1 MTIVYILLAILL
13 AGVVVLIFAQKKP
26 QENKELISKNEELS
40 AQNQDLINQN
50 NTLSNEGAALKERSA
65 LLSNQLIEL
74 KKENQENISL
84 ITSLKSQLSVVN
96 NENQTLKQQVSEVQE
111 TFKNEFKLLSNEILE
126 EKGKSFTEL
135 NNKNLSL
142 ILNPLKEKIQEFE
155 KQVQETYEKETR
167 EKASLKQEINILQQM
182 NKQISDDAKK
192 LTSALKGDSKTQGD
206 WGEVQVERILEKSGL
221 EKGVN
226 YDSQLNLKDED
237 GNNVRPDFVV
247 YLPENKNFIIDSKV
261 SLTAYEHYYN
271 ENDEQ
276 LKQQYLNDHVKSIK
290 SHIDEL
296 SKKNYQ
302 ALLGINSPDYVFLYL
317 AVEPALTLALQTD
330 NSIFDYAI
338 QKNIVLVSTTT
349 LLATMRTVSYIWK
362 QENQKKNVF
371 EIANEGGKL
380 YDKFYGFMQDLISVG
395 KNLDSTKKEY
405 ESAMNKLFTSTKKGD
420 TIIGRIE
427 HIKTLGANAKNAL
440 SQNLL
445 DRINDNQEIGTDKKE
460 ENNQTLHLEN

>member
-1 MTIVYILLAILL
+1 
-13 AGVVVLIFAQKKP
+13 
-26 QENKELISKNEELS
+26 
-40 AQNQDLINQN
+40 
-50 NTLSNEGAALKERSA
+50 
-65 LLSNQLIEL
+65 
-74 KKENQENISL
+74 
-84 ITSLKSQLSVVN
+84 
-96 NENQTLKQQVSEVQE
+96 
-111 TFKNEFKLLSNEILE
+111 
-126 EKGKSFTEL
+126 
-135 NNKNLSL
+135 
-142 ILNPLKEKIQEFE
+142 
-155 KQVQETYEKETR
+155 
-167 EKASLKQEINILQQM
+167 
-182 NKQISDDAKK
+182 
-192 LTSALKGDSKTQGD
+192 
-206 WGEVQVERILEKSGL
+206 
-221 EKGVN
+221 
-226 YDSQLNLKDED
+226 
-237 GNNVRPDFVV
+237 
-247 YLPENKNFIIDSKV
+247 
-261 SLTAYEHYYN
+261 
-271 ENDEQ
+271 

>member
-1 MTIVYILLAILL
+1 
-13 AGVVVLIFAQKKP
+13 
-26 QENKELISKNEELS
+26 
-40 AQNQDLINQN
+40 
-50 NTLSNEGAALKERSA
+50 
-65 LLSNQLIEL
+65 
-74 KKENQENISL
+74 
-84 ITSLKSQLSVVN
+84 
-96 NENQTLKQQVSEVQE
+96 
-111 TFKNEFKLLSNEILE
+111 
-126 EKGKSFTEL
+126 
-135 NNKNLSL
+135 
-142 ILNPLKEKIQEFE
+142 LNPLKEKIQEFE